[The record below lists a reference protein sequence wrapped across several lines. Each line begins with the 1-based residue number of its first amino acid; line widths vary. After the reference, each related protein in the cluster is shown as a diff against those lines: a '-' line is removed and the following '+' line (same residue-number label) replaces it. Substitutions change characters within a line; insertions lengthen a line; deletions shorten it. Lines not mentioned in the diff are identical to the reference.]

1 MTLSFRQRAWWMTL
15 PPTPFGKLFKCV
27 RPMYPSMSLQELQT
41 TEKVFLQSKICDPYL
56 NFGKISSQCIT
67 DFKKKALFSQF
78 NSHSLMFQALVLLTL
93 HSCHILTFFF
103 GAAQLGKDC
112 RITQPCLTPEWFL
125 VVQDNNHLLTE
136 YILDRRATQRCVSLF
151 SRLPRSSLSSP
162 PSPCIS
168 SGQAA
173 VPCTQWVCT
182 AGGKDASTSFCCCSW
197 SPWSLTWPS
206 LSGS

>member
-56 NFGKISSQCIT
+56 NFRKNSS
-67 DFKKKALFSQF
+67 LFSQF
-78 NSHSLMFQALVLLTL
+78 NYHSLMFQALVLLTL
-93 HSCHILTFFF
+93 HSCHIFFV
-103 GAAQLGKDC
+103 AAQLGKDC

-136 YILDRRATQRCVSLF
+136 YTLDRRPTQRCVSLF

-173 VPCTQWVCT
+173 APCTRWVCT